1 MGVFG
6 AVFGRRG
13 DVGFSSPLLGA
24 SSGVVG
30 FNVAMFLSPVR
41 AICRPASPAPPAGRE
56 IVRPAHEK
64 WLKMGVLWR
73 AGRTSSRKCR
83 WRGCVGRVFS
93 RNCCGMVRWASF
105 SRNRR
110 PSWWACGA
118 AAVAAAAPHQLG
130 TNFACNSPT
139 TLSNHEFTTLE
150 LQRFQTLLKLHPI
163 ELHATCEGRA
173 GYALLTG
180 LVMALDWRR
189 CCPTPRHTV
198 GSCE

>member
-41 AICRPASPAPPAGRE
+41 EICRPASPAPPAVREICRPASPAPPAVRE

-105 SRNRR
+105 SRNCR

-118 AAVAAAAPHQLG
+118 SAVAAAAPHQLG

-163 ELHATCEGRA
+163 ELHATLRGGRA
-173 GYALLTG
+173 L
-180 LVMALDWRR
+180 
-189 CCPTPRHTV
+189 
-198 GSCE
+198 S

>member
-30 FNVAMFLSPVR
+30 FNVATLLSPVR
-41 AICRPASPAPPAGRE
+41 EICRPASPAPPAVRE

-93 RNCCGMVRWASF
+93 RNCCEMVRWASF

-189 CCPTPRHTV
+189 C
-198 GSCE
+198 

>member
-1 MGVFG
+1 M
-6 AVFGRRG
+6 RE
-13 DVGFSSPLLGA
+13 
-24 SSGVVG
+24 
-30 FNVAMFLSPVR
+30 
-41 AICRPASPAPPAGRE
+41 ICRPASPAPPAVRE

-139 TLSNHEFTTLE
+139 TLSMFEISSLKSRGFYRGR
-150 LQRFQTLLKLHPI
+150 QRPREGIACEI
-163 ELHATCEGRA
+163 EDATQNQSTQYNA
-173 GYALLTG
+173 A
-180 LVMALDWRR
+180 VD
-189 CCPTPRHTV
+189 TPRADQCHSALPTAQV
-198 GSCE
+198 PSSCSTRVRNTSSWTGSCESSA